1 MTLPPTDY
9 AHLLAEVRQ
18 HIQHAQTRAV
28 LAVNAEMVRLYW
40 QVGQLL
46 HARQAEQ
53 GWGAA
58 VIPRLAQDIRN
69 ALPEVQGF
77 SERNLKRMLAFHRAY
92 ADASEFVPQAV
103 AQMPASAAM
112 LYLPW
117 QRIQAPSVLFEDERR
132 AGQPPERPGQPPE
145 QGAKPLELE
154 TKPLEQPG
162 SALYLHWAEVPTA
175 LQAQLLAWAAPVREA
190 GKVRQEITQATV
202 MHLCTGRYLGRQ
214 VLAHLLNRHADD
226 LWRRF
231 LNPMVAQGQLKPAF
245 PAPRDPRQAY
255 TAAASGPLS
264 DPSTP

>member
-1 MTLPPTDY
+1 MKNNPLPPTDY

-92 ADASEFVPQAV
+92 ADAPEFVPQAV

-112 LYLPW
+112 LCLPW
-117 QRIQAPSVLFEDERR
+117 GHHVMLLEKLKM
-132 AGQPPERPGQPPE
+132 PE
-145 QGAKPLELE
+145 QRRWYM
-154 TKPLEQPG
+154 EQ
-162 SALYLHWAEVPTA
+162 A
-175 LQAQLLAWAAPVREA
+175 
-190 GKVRQEITQATV
+190 
-202 MHLCTGRYLGRQ
+202 
-214 VLAHLLNRHADD
+214 
-226 LWRRF
+226 
-231 LNPMVAQGQLKPAF
+231 VAQGWSRSTLQTQIAQAAHTRQGALVNNF
-245 PAPRDPRQAY
+245 APRLAKRVAQHRSPGGRAGRPARC
-255 TAAASGPLS
+255 AAIF
-264 DPSTP
+264 